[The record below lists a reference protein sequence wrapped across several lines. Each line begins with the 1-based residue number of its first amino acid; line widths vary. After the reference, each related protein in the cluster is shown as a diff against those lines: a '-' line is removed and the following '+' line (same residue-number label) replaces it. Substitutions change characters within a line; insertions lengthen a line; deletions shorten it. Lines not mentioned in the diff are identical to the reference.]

1 VADQTR
7 KCPHCRGTGVCHAC
21 RGTGRLAL
29 QKGKQCTSCFPHGS
43 GKCQNCRG
51 LGGFDQAGHP
61 AGIPGQEPAEP
72 GPQEPAPTEPEPAE
86 S

>member
-1 VADQTR
+1 MTESYR
-7 KCPHCRGTGVCHAC
+7 KCSHCKGTGICHAC

-51 LGGFDQAGHP
+51 LGGFDQTGKP
-61 AGIPGQEPAEP
+61 AAQAEK
-72 GPQEPAPTEPEPAE
+72 AE
-86 S
+86 VAETN

>member
-1 VADQTR
+1 MMPRYR
-7 KCPHCRGTGVCHAC
+7 KCPHCKGTGICQAC
-21 RGTGRLAL
+21 KGSGRLAL

-51 LGGFDQAGHP
+51 LGGFDRFGKP
-61 AGIPGQEPAEP
+61 ASAAEEAAAEEAQE
-72 GPQEPAPTEPEPAE
+72 